1 MSKIYVLNRDKNKI
15 FEYDSIEDFL
25 NEVIDESFLEEEI
38 NEIYD
43 KIFIPVIGDI
53 EVGTLLKRLN
63 MIMETKSDEIDWF
76 LEQIE
81 EELNQ
86 DEKSYFYGWILSYD
100 KELLIK
106 D

>member
-1 MSKIYVLNRDKNKI
+1 MSKIYALDRDNNKI
-15 FEYDSIEDFL
+15 SEYDSIEDFL
-25 NEVIDESFLEEEI
+25 DEIIDESFLEEEI

-53 EVGTLLKRLN
+53 EVGTLLKQLDV
-63 MIMETKSDEIDWF
+63 IMETKSDEIDWF
-76 LEQIE
+76 LKQIE
-81 EELNQ
+81 KELDQ
-86 DEKSYFYGWILSYD
+86 DEKSYFYGWILSYN